1 MIQSAGLEP
10 PSGATLGSV
19 ALQIGWVQ
27 RKAMAAGQLNQFRI
41 VATGRCLA
49 SQRLI
54 ALNRS

>member
-1 MIQSAGLEP
+1 MEGMIQSACLEP

-41 VATGRCLA
+41 VATG
-49 SQRLI
+49 
-54 ALNRS
+54 